1 MQWQDR
7 GIILKVQKYGEHSA
21 IVTLFTREHGLHK
34 GMAKSAFSKTQR
46 GIYQPGNIIDA
57 VWRARLAEQLGNFTA
72 ELISPIAALTMQD
85 PLKLSGVT
93 SLLSL
98 FSVLLPEHARYQT
111 LFEDTESLLSRMA
124 GNEPWLCDY
133 VKLEMRLL
141 EEIGFG
147 LDLTSCVATGV
158 CEELLYVSPKSGR
171 AVSRGAGEPYKD
183 KLLTLPAFLLGEEI
197 LEITTESIRAG
208 LALTGFFLKTH
219 GFAPHGMNVPEARE
233 RLARQVG

>member
-1 MQWQDR
+1 
-7 GIILKVQKYGEHSA
+7 
-21 IVTLFTREHGLHK
+21 
-34 GMAKSAFSKTQR
+34 
-46 GIYQPGNIIDA
+46 
-57 VWRARLAEQLGNFTA
+57 
-72 ELISPIAALTMQD
+72 
-85 PLKLSGVT
+85 
-93 SLLSL
+93 
-98 FSVLLPEHARYQT
+98 
-111 LFEDTESLLSRMA
+111 MA